1 MSKKKQPAATAPPK
15 PAAVAYGSETFCSR
29 CSGMVNHN
37 GCTQDGCPVV
47 SANAKAKADHG

>member
-1 MSKKKQPAATAPPK
+1 MDKKEQPAEITMPR
-15 PAAVAYGSETFCSR
+15 PAALGYGSETFCSR

-47 SANAKAKADHG
+47 IANEQASHR